1 MPALRAGWTGRMDI
15 RFLLLQVCFFLSG
28 FAALLYETAWTR
40 EFAFVFGTSELAVS
54 AVLAAYMAGLALGA
68 AVAARFAPRVSR
80 PILAYGVIELGIAVG
95 ALLVPFAIRA
105 LMSVYV
111 GWLGGLGDVPEEV
124 SLFSALFH
132 LAGSFIILI
141 PCTALMGATLPLL
154 ARHAVRSED
163 QIGPRIGLLY
173 SVNTVGAIGG
183 ALTAAFLLLPE
194 LGLRRTIYVGAGL
207 NVLVFLAAAALARVA
222 APRPD
227 QSAKQSRG
235 PFLILPLIAIS
246 GMVSFIYE
254 VLWVRLLGYV
264 LGGSTAAFATM
275 LASFLLGIA
284 LGSALAAPFA
294 KRTANASTG
303 FALVQ
308 VGIAIFAISTFSLT
322 GFLPDWA
329 RALGASPEA
338 LLPGAV
344 LSVLILLPVT
354 ICVGA
359 TFPFAVRILAQDA
372 DDAASASARVYAWN
386 TLGSIVGSVGAG
398 FFLLPWLGFHGTVFL
413 GSVLNVG
420 LAVAASWWLL
430 RGRSSWV
437 LIGLTLVVGATLIFF
452 RPGPPSQILV
462 TNSLTGTPT
471 PGELAYV
478 GVGRSGTVSLIRTP
492 YAWRVVTSGL
502 PESAM
507 QLPAVPPDQFRESRW
522 LSILPVMLR
531 PDAERM
537 LIIGLGGG
545 NTLAAVPSTVEK
557 IELIELEA
565 EVVEANRRV
574 GDARRGGD
582 PLKDPRLHLRLGD
595 ARGSMILTDAEYDA
609 IVSQPSHPWTSGA
622 SHLYTREFFEMAR
635 SRLAPGGVFVQWM
648 GLSFVDDGLL
658 RGLIGTLDEVFENV
672 AVFRPRGGGA
682 IIFAAS
688 DEPFDVR
695 ESVLQ
700 AASRIPDDMSEIG
713 VYTPE
718 DVLASLVLDPAA
730 ATRFSEGAEPISD
743 DWNRLAWIKQGRV
756 PKEGVKGS
764 ISEALLES
772 DPLQKADSQ
781 IDPDLLAS
789 RLLVGHN
796 AHRIDVWADT
806 LSGPDRERVLGW
818 QQLYMGRK
826 KSAQQHFER
835 ALEEDPDS
843 ARARVGLEL
852 AVPDS
857 IEIDELPRQEAL
869 FVRAN
874 RLARAADWDAL
885 SELDSQ
891 LALWPRGA
899 LFYPEVQRLRVSW
912 RVQDRTPARAE
923 EAIQI
928 LDPLIV
934 MGGSVNDLM
943 NRAEAAAAAGR
954 VDYAWATL
962 DRILQR
968 IRAASRPR
976 VTLRR
981 ALDLARRLPAREG
994 SAKTRAVLESFAR
1007 QSR

>member
-1 MPALRAGWTGRMDI
+1 MPALGAGQAGRMDI
-15 RFLLLQVCFFLSG
+15 RFFLLQLCFFLSG

-68 AVAARFAPRVSR
+68 AIAARYAPRITR
-80 PILAYGVIELGIAVG
+80 PILAYGVIELGIGLA
-95 ALLVPFAIRA
+95 ALLVPFAIRG
-105 LMSVYV
+105 LMGLYV
-111 GWLGGLGDVPEEV
+111 GWLGGLSDVPEEV
-124 SLFSALFH
+124 SLLSALFH

-183 ALTAAFLLLPE
+183 ALTAAFVLLPE
-194 LGLRRTIYVGAGL
+194 LGLRQTIYVGAGL
-207 NVLVFLAAAALARVA
+207 NGLVFLAAAALARVA
-222 APRPD
+222 APRSDIQAAP
-227 QSAKQSRG
+227 SRG
-235 PFLILPLIAIS
+235 PFLILPLIAVS

-284 LGSALAAPFA
+284 LGSALAAPIA
-294 KRTANASTG
+294 RKTARASTG
-303 FALVQ
+303 FVVVQ
-308 VGIAIFAISTFSLT
+308 VGIATFAILTFSLT
-322 GFLPDWA
+322 EYLPGWA
-329 RALGASPEA
+329 QALGASPEA

-354 ICVGA
+354 LCVGA

-372 DDAASASARVYAWN
+372 DDAAAASARVYAWN

-413 GSVLNVG
+413 GSILNVG
-420 LAVAASWWLL
+420 LAVAAALWLM
-430 RGRSSWV
+430 RGRALVV
-437 LIGLTLVVGATLIFF
+437 LTGLALLVGATVIFF
-452 RPGPPSQILV
+452 RPPPPSQLLV

-471 PGELAYV
+471 PGELSYV
-478 GVGRSGTVSLIRTP
+478 GVGRSGTVSLIQTP
-492 YAWRVVTSGL
+492 YAWRVVTNGL

-507 QLPAVPPDQFRESRW
+507 QRPAVPPDQFRESRW

-531 PDAERM
+531 PEAERM

-545 NTLAAVPSTVEK
+545 NTLAAVPSSVDE
-557 IELIELEA
+557 IDLIELES

-582 PLKDPRLHLRLGD
+582 PLKDPRLNLRLGD
-595 ARGSMILTDAEYDA
+595 ARGSMILTDAMYDA

-622 SHLYTREFFEMAR
+622 SHLYTREFFEMAH

-648 GLSFVDDGLL
+648 GLSFVDVDLL
-658 RGLIGTLDEVFENV
+658 RGLIGTLDSVFENV

-688 DEPFDVR
+688 DEPFELR

-700 AASRIPDDMSEIG
+700 AASEIPEDMATIG

-718 DVLASLVLDPAA
+718 DVLASLVLDPGL
-730 ATRFSEGAEPISD
+730 ATRFSEGADPITD
-743 DWNRLAWIKQGRV
+743 DWNRLAWIKQG
-756 PKEGVKGS
+756 EGPELGMKAT

-772 DPLQKADSQ
+772 DPLRSIDDQWDS
-781 IDPDLLAS
+781 DLLVS
-789 RLLVGHN
+789 RLLVGRN
-796 AHRIDVWADT
+796 SHRIEA
-806 LSGPDRERVLGW
+806 LSGSLSGAERERALGW
-818 QQLYMGRK
+818 QELYTGRTNSAK
-826 KSAQQHFER
+826 KHFER
-835 ALEEDPDS
+835 ALEADPGS

-852 AVPDS
+852 SAPNSADLQ
-857 IEIDELPRQEAL
+857 ELPSQERL
-869 FVRAN
+869 FVQAN
-874 RLARAADWDAL
+874 RLARAGDWEGL
-885 SELDSQ
+885 SELDSR
-891 LALWPRGA
+891 LALWPEGS

-912 RVQDRTPARAE
+912 RLAGRTPAEAE
-923 EAIQI
+923 EVIQI
-928 LDPLIV
+928 IDPLII
-934 MGGSVNDLM
+934 MGGSVSDLV

-962 DRILQR
+962 ERILQR
-968 IRAASRPR
+968 VRGSNRPR
-976 VTLRR
+976 VILMRS
-981 ALDLARRLPAREG
+981 LQLARRLPEREG
-994 SAKTRAVLESFAR
+994 SARTRQVLESYGKS
-1007 QSR
+1007 SR

>member
-1 MPALRAGWTGRMDI
+1 MDI
-15 RFLLLQVCFFLSG
+15 RFFLLQLCFFLSG

-68 AVAARFAPRVSR
+68 AIAARYAPRITR
-80 PILAYGVIELGIAVG
+80 PILAYGVIELGIGLG
-95 ALLVPFAIRA
+95 ALLVPFAIRG
-105 LMSVYV
+105 LMGIYV
-111 GWLGGLGDVPEEV
+111 GWLGGLSNVPEEV
-124 SLFSALFH
+124 SLLSALFH

-183 ALTAAFLLLPE
+183 ALTAAFVLLPE
-194 LGLRRTIYVGAGL
+194 LGLRQTIYVGAGL
-207 NVLVFLAAAALARVA
+207 NGLVFLAAAALARVA
-222 APRPD
+222 SPRSDITQAPS
-227 QSAKQSRG
+227 QG
-235 PFLILPLIAIS
+235 PFLILPLIAVS

-254 VLWVRLLGYV
+254 VLWVRMLGYV

-284 LGSALAAPFA
+284 LGSAVAAPIA
-294 KRTANASTG
+294 RRTARASTG
-303 FALVQ
+303 FVVVQ
-308 VGIAIFAISTFSLT
+308 VGIAVFAILTFSLT
-322 GFLPDWA
+322 EFLPGWA

-354 ICVGA
+354 LCVGA

-372 DDAASASARVYAWN
+372 DDAAAASARVYAWN

-413 GSVLNVG
+413 GSILNVG
-420 LAVAASWWLL
+420 LAVAAAFWLM
-430 RGRSSWV
+430 RGRV
-437 LIGLTLVVGATLIFF
+437 LVALMGLALLVGAGIVFS
-452 RPGPPSQILV
+452 RPPPPIQLLV
-462 TNSLTGTPT
+462 TNSLTGMPA
-471 PGELAYV
+471 PGDLSYV

-492 YAWRVVTSGL
+492 YAWRVVTNGL

-531 PDAERM
+531 PAAENM

-545 NTLAAVPSTVEK
+545 NTLSAVPSSVDE
-557 IELIELEA
+557 IDVIELES

-582 PLKDPRLHLRLGD
+582 PLKDPRLNLRLGD
-595 ARGSMILTDAEYDA
+595 ARGSMILTDALYDA

-648 GLSFVDDGLL
+648 GLSFVDVDLL

-688 DEPFDVR
+688 DEPFDLR

-700 AASRIPDDMSEIG
+700 AADRIPEDMATIG

-718 DVLASLVLDPAA
+718 DVLAAMVLDPPAA
-730 ATRFSEGAEPISD
+730 KEFSKGADPITD
-743 DWNRLAWIKQGRV
+743 DWNRLAWIKQGEAPEV
-756 PKEGVKGS
+756 GMKNT
-764 ISEALLES
+764 ISEALLEE
-772 DPLQKADSQ
+772 DPLRSMGPQSDT
-781 IDPDLLAS
+781 DLLVS
-789 RLLVGHN
+789 RLLIGHN
-796 AHRIDVWADT
+796 LHRLQPLMES
-806 LSGPDRERVLGW
+806 LSEADRERARGW
-818 QQLYMGRK
+818 QQLYAGRR
-826 KSAQQHFER
+826 KSAQRHFENS
-835 ALEEDPDS
+835 LKEDPTS

-852 AVPDS
+852 SEPNS
-857 IEIDELPRQEAL
+857 IDIESLPEQEAL

-874 RLARAADWDAL
+874 RLALAGDWEAL
-885 SELDSQ
+885 SELDSR
-891 LALWPRGA
+891 LAAWPAGSF
-899 LFYPEVQRLRVSW
+899 FYPEVQRLRISW
-912 RVQDRTPARAE
+912 RMAGRTPAEAE
-923 EAIQI
+923 EVIQI
-928 LDPLIV
+928 IDPLIIS
-934 MGGSVNDLM
+934 GGSVTDLM
-943 NRAEAAAAAGR
+943 NRAEASAAAGR

-962 DRILQR
+962 ERILQR
-968 IRAASRPR
+968 IRAANRPR
-976 VTLRR
+976 VILMRS
-981 ALDLARRLPAREG
+981 LELARRLPEREG
-994 SAKTRAVLESFAR
+994 SEKTRALLEGYVKSFR
-1007 QSR
+1007 